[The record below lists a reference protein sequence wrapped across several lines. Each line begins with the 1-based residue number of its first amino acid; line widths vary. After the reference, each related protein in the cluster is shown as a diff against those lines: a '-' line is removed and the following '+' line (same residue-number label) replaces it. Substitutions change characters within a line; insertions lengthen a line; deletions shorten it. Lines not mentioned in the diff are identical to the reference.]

1 LISKFGKLGL
11 EVVRR
16 RDGKSPYLLGE
27 KYKRSSEY
35 FEEFLISLISNGYS
49 KNQIQRTLK
58 RLELPYSEQEIEKIK
73 ENLREKVDDLRQDN

>member
-1 LISKFGKLGL
+1 MGNSA
-11 EVVRR
+11 
-16 RDGKSPYLLGE
+16 PYLLGE

>member
-1 LISKFGKLGL
+1 MGNSA
-11 EVVRR
+11 
-16 RDGKSPYLLGE
+16 PYLLGE

-49 KNQIQRTLK
+49 KNQIQRT
-58 RLELPYSEQEIEKIK
+58 YSEQEIEKIK